1 MKMIMFAGAG
11 AVGKTS
17 LMNACQ
23 AMAEER
29 GIDTVSAFSTTR
41 DTYAKYNLERE
52 GDALK
57 DPVFNMKFQGEVMS
71 DNMHAMEAA
80 AALHE
85 HDSGH
90 LLLADRAPYDYA
102 SYFFTVFQD
111 RLNLGLIEDKRSKCD
126 AAIVRLFRFVDE
138 IQIIML
144 PFPVGWSKDTESSD
158 GWRADKT
165 GKNFLWS
172 SVVEA
177 ELQSALPRV
186 RRQLALTY
194 TKPCKITVERF
205 VPFVENGPIDVRAA
219 AALAMAFPN
228 WV

>member
-1 MKMIMFAGAG
+1 MKLIMFAGAG

-23 AMAEER
+23 ELAQGR

-41 DTYAKYNLERE
+41 DTYAKYNLEKE

-57 DPVFNMKFQGEVMS
+57 DPDFNMNFQGEVMS
-71 DNMHAMEAA
+71 DNMHAMEALV
-80 AALHE
+80 ALHE
-85 HDSGH
+85 NKSGN
-90 LLLADRAPYDYA
+90 LVLADRTPYDYA

-111 RLNLGLIEDKRSKCD
+111 RLNIELIDDKRNRCD
-126 AAIVRLFRFVDE
+126 EAILRLFRFVDE

-172 SVVEA
+172 SVCEA
-177 ELQSALPRV
+177 ELYSAERRLRV
-186 RRQLALTY
+186 RLARMYQKKCTLT
-194 TKPCKITVERF
+194 ISRFGSLVEHGS
-205 VPFVENGPIDVRAA
+205 VDMRAMM
-219 AALAMAFPN
+219 ALAMVFPD
-228 WV
+228 WL